1 MGVIIKKTVVI
12 FFFLLACCL
21 AVTDKYMLG
30 PGDKLDIYIYSQKDN
45 GALEK
50 LYKDKTTDEVSLSGF
65 IELPNLGLINAQKKS
80 IEDLRQE
87 LIQKFSDYFAN
98 PYIVISLVTAKKIPI
113 YVLGQVFYP
122 GVYYVSDSDDAAKKI
137 LFLIHEA
144 GGFTEIADKNYISV
158 KREQQLI
165 PVNLIESLQTSAS
178 PNILLKQDDIVIVNS
193 RVNKVYI
200 LGEVKAP
207 GAYTYNEGA
216 TLMDYVAQAG
226 GLTQYA
232 GDEIGLISDSK
243 TEKEIQVVKVNPQLR
258 LPVSDTRVN
267 AGSIV
272 FVPKGFIGNW
282 EFILRQMQNLR
293 DTFYYPKNVVDV
305 IRNTNTE

>member
-1 MGVIIKKTVVI
+1 
-12 FFFLLACCL
+12 
-21 AVTDKYMLG
+21 MLG
-30 PGDKLDIYIYSQKDN
+30 PGDKLDIYIYSIKDN

-50 LYKDKTTDEVSLSGF
+50 LYKNKTTDEVSLSGF
-65 IELPNLGLINAQKKS
+65 IELPNLGLVNAQNKS
-80 IEDLRQE
+80 IEDFRQE
-87 LIQKFSDYFAN
+87 LVKKYTDYFTN

-122 GVYYVSDSDDAAKKI
+122 GVYYVTDSDDAAKKI

-144 GGFTEIADKNYISV
+144 GGFTEIADKNYITV
-158 KREQQLI
+158 KRGQQAI
-165 PVNLIESLQTSAS
+165 PVNLIESLQNNVSS
-178 PNILLKQDDIVIVNS
+178 NISLQQEDIVIVNS

-207 GAYTYNEGA
+207 GAFTYVEGA
-216 TLMDYVAQAG
+216 TLLDYVAQAG

-232 GDEIGLISDSK
+232 GDEIGLISDAK

-258 LPVSDTRVN
+258 LPVSDVRVN